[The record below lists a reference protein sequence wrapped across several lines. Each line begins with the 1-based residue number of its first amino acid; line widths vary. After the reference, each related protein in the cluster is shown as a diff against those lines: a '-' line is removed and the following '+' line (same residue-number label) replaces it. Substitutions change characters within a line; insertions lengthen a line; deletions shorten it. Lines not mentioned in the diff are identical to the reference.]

1 MDTRYTE
8 NKERTTLPTGG
19 GGVRPRK
26 PRGPKPRASARVHAV
41 TVKLSA
47 DQVAQFE
54 AACAEAGLPRSKAG
68 AVAIVR
74 WTLGVLAGRGS

>member
-8 NKERTTLPTGG
+8 KQERRPIPTGEAASAG
-19 GGVRPRK
+19 PRRKGPRPR
-26 PRGPKPRASARVHAV
+26 ANARVHAV

-47 DQVAQFE
+47 EQVAQFE
-54 AACAEAGLPRSKAG
+54 AACAAVGLPRSKAG

-74 WTLGVLAGRGS
+74 WTRGVLGGRER